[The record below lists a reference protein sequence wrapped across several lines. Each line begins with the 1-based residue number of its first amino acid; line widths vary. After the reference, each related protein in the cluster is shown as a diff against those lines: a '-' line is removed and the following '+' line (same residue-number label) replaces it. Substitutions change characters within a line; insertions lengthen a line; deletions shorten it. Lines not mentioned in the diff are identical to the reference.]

1 MSNQANFKLTFWK
14 EIGFI
19 FQEAYKDIDNQSEM
33 SPSQKG
39 SEIHLVYKSID
50 LILAQTAESS
60 KLLNV

>member
-19 FQEAYKDIDNQSEM
+19 FYEAYKDINNQSEM

-39 SEIHLVYKSID
+39 SEIYLGFDISID
-50 LILAQTAESS
+50 CK
-60 KLLNV
+60 KL

>member
-1 MSNQANFKLTFWK
+1 MSNQVHFKLTFWN

-19 FQEAYKDIDNQSEM
+19 FQEAYKDIYNQSEM

-39 SEIHLVYKSID
+39 SEMQLVYKSID

-60 KLLNV
+60 KLPNE